1 MKVKIRNGP
10 TFKDKL
16 NILKSQENVIFVSKN
31 IYKNNIIGDIKFF
44 IYDIDFNKII
54 SFFNFKFF
62 IPFLKINNN
71 INKIEI
77 ENIIGNKEGA
87 VKKLLSGTLIL
98 KDSNKNQIKNN
109 IRNSEEKTSMRGAA
123 LPAPSSSE
131 IYFFLFKLLFIN

>member
-1 MKVKIRNGP
+1 MY
-10 TFKDKL
+10 
-16 NILKSQENVIFVSKN
+16 E
-31 IYKNNIIGDIKFF
+31 
-44 IYDIDFNKII
+44 IDFNEII

-62 IPFLKINNN
+62 IPFFKINNN

-87 VKKLLSGTLIL
+87 VKRLLSGTLIS

-109 IRNSEEKTSMRGAA
+109 MINSEEKTSMIGAA

-131 IYFFLFKLLFIN
+131 MYFFLFKLLFIN